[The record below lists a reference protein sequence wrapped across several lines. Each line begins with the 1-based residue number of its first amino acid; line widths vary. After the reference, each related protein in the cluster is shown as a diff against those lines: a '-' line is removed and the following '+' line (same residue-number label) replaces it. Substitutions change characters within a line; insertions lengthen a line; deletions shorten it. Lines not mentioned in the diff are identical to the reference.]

1 MKKDQSQQKPA
12 REGTAFISQSMLE
25 QSAAFKKGMVLS
37 TKDYVIICCL
47 AILLLVLF
55 AISLFMKPWEFFQIS
70 KEQLQAM
77 KYQDFQEM
85 IQESLLQPFQ
95 NNPAIEFLRHV
106 GWNSVW
112 AFLCF
117 VPQIILGVLLVC
129 FPLFSIFLAIFKRDV
144 KEMMQLWETLPK
156 QQQPDAILST
166 ECNREGK

>member
-1 MKKDQSQQKPA
+1 MIKDQSQQPSAYEKK
-12 REGTAFISQSMLE
+12 AFVSQSILD

-55 AISLFMKPWEFFQIS
+55 IAAVSMTPWELFHIS

-77 KYQDFQEM
+77 KHQDFQEAL
-85 IQESLLQPFQ
+85 QESLLQPFQ

-106 GWNSVW
+106 GWNSIW

-129 FPLFSIFLAIFKRDV
+129 FSLFSIFLAIFKRDV
-144 KEMMQLWETLPK
+144 KEMMQLWEILPK

-166 ECNREGK
+166 ECNRGGK